1 MAQIIKFPGRASKF
15 GYTRAK
21 RRARPENPDQLQ
33 LFSQTVPSNILNI
46 SSGLNSFERALILDE
61 QGDPKAAELYLQ
73 AINNNECV
81 ADAYCNLGII
91 QSKQGLTSKAFDS
104 FTKSLSYN
112 PRHFEAHYNLGNLY
126 FEANDWRLARVHYQI
141 AVEIDSNFPN
151 VYFNLGLVLSMNN
164 DFEAAIRALEM
175 YQSLVSPNLAQNAA
189 ELLEN
194 LRRSLSVKK
203 ASQPSSGG

>member
-21 RRARPENPDQLQ
+21 RRVRPDNPDQLQ
-33 LFSQTVPSNILNI
+33 LFSQTAPSNILAI

-61 QGDPKAAELYLQ
+61 QGDAKAAELYLQ
-73 AINNNECV
+73 AINSNESV

-104 FTKSLSYN
+104 FTKSLSHN

-126 FEANDWRLARVHYQI
+126 FEANDCGLAQVHYQI
-141 AVEIDSNFPN
+141 AVEIESNFPN
-151 VYFNLGLVLSMNN
+151 AYFNLGLVLAVVN

-175 YQSLVSPNLAQNAA
+175 YQSLVSPNAAQNAT

-194 LRRSLSVKK
+194 LRKSLSVKK
-203 ASQPSSGG
+203 TSRPSSGR